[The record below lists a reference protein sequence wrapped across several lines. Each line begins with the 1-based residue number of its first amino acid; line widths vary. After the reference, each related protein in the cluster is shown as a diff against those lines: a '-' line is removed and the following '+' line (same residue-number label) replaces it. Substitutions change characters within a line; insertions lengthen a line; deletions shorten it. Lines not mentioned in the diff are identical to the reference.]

1 METRTKPE
9 TEREFSVRDA
19 LRKSL
24 SANTRRAYRNGWRR
38 FTVYCDEAGKK
49 PMAASP
55 ADVADFLVRLASE
68 PRSPRATTGKGAP
81 LSMGTIR
88 VALAAIN
95 RMYREHH
102 RRSPTGDV
110 KVADVFRGLG
120 RRSYRDRRQVKA
132 LSVDEMARILA
143 CCDGQAARGRRG
155 IIAVRDAA
163 VMTVGFAAALRRS
176 EICALLFAD
185 VEFLVGSGEVSK
197 MFLHIRRSKTDQFG
211 RGQRVTVPEGRL
223 LRPVSRLRRWLAR
236 SGIERRPLFQTMR
249 RGGHVQGRACT
260 RRTWHDW

>member
-1 METRTKPE
+1 MEPSICEGVRQMETRTKPE

-176 EICALLFAD
+176 EICALAGRFSL
-185 VEFLVGSGEVSK
+185 GTPMPGRSGWCSCS
-197 MFLHIRRSKTDQFG
+197 RSRSKRCGLRSQFP
-211 RGQRVTVPEGRL
+211 RE
-223 LRPVSRLRRWLAR
+223 
-236 SGIERRPLFQTMR
+236 
-249 RGGHVQGRACT
+249 
-260 RRTWHDW
+260 